1 MKILGQRQGNSII
14 AFSDN
19 DLAKLKKLP
28 FDNVFSVEIKQSR
41 CPGLHRKFFK
51 VLSIVY
57 DNLHEDLKQK
67 YPTQEAFRR
76 VVEFYCGH
84 YDYLISPQG
93 EVLGTQARSINYESL
108 DNTAFSEL
116 YNNAIKVYL
125 TVFLEGVEYDDL
137 KEMIAV
143 NF

>member
-1 MKILGQRQGNSII
+1 MKILAQRNGESII
-14 AFSDN
+14 GFSDN
-19 DLAKLKKLP
+19 DREKIKKLTP
-28 FDNVFSVEIKQSR
+28 CNVYTIEIKQVR
-41 CPGLHRKFFK
+41 CDKLHRKFFK

-57 DNLHEDLKQK
+57 DNLHEDLKLK
-67 YPTQEAFRR
+67 YPTQEAFRK

-84 YDYLISPQG
+84 YDYLISPHG
-93 EVLGTQARSINYESL
+93 EVLGTQVKSINYESL

-116 YNNAIKVYL
+116 YNNAIHVYL

>member
-1 MKILGQRQGNSII
+1 
-14 AFSDN
+14 
-19 DLAKLKKLP
+19 
-28 FDNVFSVEIKQSR
+28 
-41 CPGLHRKFFK
+41 
-51 VLSIVY
+51 
-57 DNLHEDLKQK
+57 LKQK

-116 YNNAIKVYL
+116 YNNAIQVYL